1 MKNKGSALGAKIL
14 FNVFGVLA
22 VVTNFMAIISMKN
35 ESTITNVFFGGYE
48 KKTSFSKD
56 SIVFPTQYKS
66 VAEVKAA
73 SMNVCNAAE
82 SEGVT
87 LLKNERDSLPL
98 AKGNKVSLFSA
109 SSTIPVLSGGGG
121 AIINKYYE
129 DKKCVGFQKGF
140 KEAGLLMNESLDR
153 FYTENSD
160 RNIKPYGRKNSVG
173 NQKVATIG
181 EAPWSVIPN
190 EAKKE
195 KADAGIFLLSRIGTE
210 GVDLK
215 ADYLKLDDNEKS
227 VLKGMK
233 EEKDAGTFSKII
245 LLINSANQID
255 LDFVDEKEYGI
266 DAVLWVGLP
275 GTSGV
280 HAICDILVGGVSPS
294 GKLPDTWY
302 TKNAYEPTTPN
313 YGSFRYEKKNK
324 YYSSTPSYVFYQE
337 GMYSGYRYTET
348 RYEDA
353 ILGRGNAG
361 EFDYHSV
368 VKYPF
373 GYGLSYTKFAYSN
386 FKQNYDKQKDEYTLS
401 VDVTN
406 KGNNAGKDVV
416 AVYLQ
421 KPYSDYAKE
430 NNMEIPS
437 VALTNFAKTKKLKPG
452 EKETIEIKVE
462 GREFASY
469 DAYNAKTYYL
479 DKGDYYFALGNG
491 AHEAINNILAH
502 KGKLK
507 SSSPLDVGNPSLV
520 NKVTMLEASKDRY
533 SSVTRKGKTTQIS
546 NLFDYSD
553 LKRLGD
559 ETNSSIQYFSR
570 FDWMKTLPK
579 MDADGTFFL
588 PDKENANGIIKWS
601 KKIEEQYSSDKGKA
615 ILKKDEN
622 GNDRIYKLD
631 EVKNDGRNYPKYN
644 QKNNIN
650 WQDMRQIPETGEFIP
665 YNDPKWESCLD
676 QLSFEQTAK
685 MVYSGLRGTITVEN
699 PSNGFIYPGTYDPNG
714 PNGIMQEGF
723 GKYRNTQGTNGF
735 ANLYEDLDKSEY
747 TVAYSCPSIVAATF
761 NNALMEKVGESMG
774 EEALW
779 CGANGVY
786 AFTVNLH
793 RNSKHGRACESIS
806 EDAAL
811 SGYTAAYL
819 SKGCNKKGLNVYTKH
834 IALNE
839 QETNRISHS
848 SWINEQSLRELYLKP
863 YDLAIRLGGARNVM
877 TSFSRVGAVWS
888 GHSHNL
894 LTAWLREEAGLE
906 GFAITDW
913 YQEGYMSMTGS
924 LLCGQDLPDGDWLAK
939 DTLEFAKKD
948 ASAIAW
954 AMREAAHRIMYSAVH
969 GNRVNGLATNTKANV
984 SVITPNWIIA
994 RNIFVVMMNAFAI
1007 AASIWLVASIIT
1019 NTSKRKKNIN

>member
-1 MKNKGSALGAKIL
+1 MKKKRVALAPKIL
-14 FNVFGVLA
+14 FNVFAVLA
-22 VVTNFMAIISMKN
+22 VVTNFLAVISMKN
-35 ESTITNVFFGGYE
+35 ESTITNVVFGGYE

-56 SIVFPTQYKS
+56 SIVFPTSYQS
-66 VAEVKAA
+66 VAEVKA
-73 SMNVCNAAE
+73 SSLNVCNALE
-82 SEGVT
+82 SEGAT
-87 LLKNERDSLPL
+87 LLKNEKGALPL
-98 AKGNKVSLFSA
+98 RKGDKVSLFSA

-129 DKKCVGFQKGF
+129 DKKCVGFPKGL
-140 KEAGLLMNESLDR
+140 KEAGLVLNESLYR
-153 FYTENSD
+153 FYESNSD
-160 RNIKPYGRKNSVG
+160 RNIKTYGRKNSVG

-181 EAPWSVIPN
+181 EAPWNAIPDA
-190 EAKKE
+190 AKKE
-195 KADAGIFLLSRIGTE
+195 KADAGIFLLSRVGTE

-233 EEKDAGTFSKII
+233 IEKDRGTFHKII

-255 LDFVDEKEYGI
+255 LDFIDKLEYGI

-280 HAICDILVGGVSPS
+280 HAICDILAGDVTPS

-302 TKNAYEPTTPN
+302 TKNAYEPSTPN

-337 GMYSGYRYTET
+337 GMYAGYRYAET

-353 ILGRGNAG
+353 TLGQGNAG
-361 EFDYHSV
+361 DYDYHSI

-373 GYGLSYTKFAYSN
+373 GYGLSYTSFAYSN
-386 FKQNYDKQKDEYTLS
+386 FKGDYDKEKDEYTLS

-406 KGNNAGKDVV
+406 NGKRAGKEVV
-416 AVYLQ
+416 ELYLQ
-421 KPYSDYAKE
+421 KPYSDYARV
-430 NNMEIPS
+430 NHMEIPS
-437 VALTNFAKTKKLKPG
+437 VILLNFAKTKNLKPL
-452 EKETIEIKVE
+452 EKETVEIKVE
-462 GREFASY
+462 GRELASY

-479 DKGDYYFALGNG
+479 DKGDYYFSLGNG
-491 AHEAINNILAH
+491 SHEAINNILAA
-502 KGKLK
+502 KGKLNRD
-507 SSSPLDVGNPSLV
+507 SSLDVGNPSLTH
-520 NKVTMLEASKDRY
+520 KVTILEASKERY
-533 SSVTRKGKTTQIS
+533 SSLTNKAKTTQIR
-546 NLFDYSD
+546 NLFDYAD
-553 LKRLGD
+553 LKFLND
-559 ETNSSIQYFSR
+559 QTNSSIQYFSR
-570 FDWMKTLPK
+570 RNWLGTLPK
-579 MDADGTFFL
+579 TEADGTFTL
-588 PDKENANGIIKWS
+588 PEIENANGPIKWS
-601 KKIEEQYSSDKGKA
+601 KKIAEQYSTDKGQA

-631 EVKNDGRNYPKYN
+631 EVKNDNREYPKYN
-644 QKNNIN
+644 EKNGIN
-650 WQDMRQIPETGEFIP
+650 WQDMRQNPETGELIE
-665 YNDPKWESCLD
+665 YNDPKWEKCLN

-685 MVYSGLRGTITVEN
+685 MVLSGLRGTVTAEN
-699 PSNGFIYPGTYDPNG
+699 PNNGFIYPGTYDPNG

-723 GKYRNTQGTNGF
+723 GKYRNSQGTNGF

-747 TVAYSCPSIVAATF
+747 TVAYPCPSIVAATF
-761 NNALMEKVGESMG
+761 NDKLMEKAGESMG

-779 CGANGVY
+779 SGANGVY

-793 RNSKHGRACESIS
+793 RNSKHGRACESVS
-806 EDAAL
+806 EDTAL
-811 SGYTAAYL
+811 SGLTAAYL

-834 IALNE
+834 LALNE

-848 SWINEQSLRELYLKP
+848 SWINEQALRELYLKP

-894 LTAWLREEAGLE
+894 LTAYLREEAGLE
-906 GFAITDW
+906 GFTITDW

-924 LLCGQDLPDGDWLAK
+924 LLCGQDLPDGDWLNK

-954 AMREAAHRIMYSAVH
+954 AMREAAHRIMYSAVQ
-969 GNRVNGLATNTKANV
+969 GNRVNGLAANTKATV
-984 SVITPNWIIA
+984 SLLTPNWVIT
-994 RNIFVVMMNAFAI
+994 RNILVVTINFLAGAVT
-1007 AASIWLVASIIT
+1007 IWLIVSLL
-1019 NTSKRKKNIN
+1019 SKTRKKKS